1 MVISSEIFGL
11 IRMAK
16 GMTQAEYGAFLGIS
30 KSSVAAIECGDRR
43 ITKKTQHAVISNV
56 NFDETLIAFLDKYE
70 KAKLLAK

>member
-56 NFDETLIAFLDKYE
+56 DFDEPLIAFLDKYE
-70 KAKLLAK
+70 KAKLLTR